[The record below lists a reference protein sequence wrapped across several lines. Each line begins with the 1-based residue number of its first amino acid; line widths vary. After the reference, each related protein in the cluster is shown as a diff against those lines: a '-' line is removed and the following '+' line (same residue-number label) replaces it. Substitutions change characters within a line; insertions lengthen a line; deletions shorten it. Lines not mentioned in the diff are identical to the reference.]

1 MRSCKVFFILSPVLL
16 ALVIVSVGCGGGGG
30 GGGPKFTDR
39 ESGLSMRLPPG
50 WKKGPGGTFYE
61 SAMRNDPFGMVTIHQ
76 LEGKSLEEYVKELI
90 GSTAQMEKGMQS
102 LLGALDRTTGGV
114 ASATIKEG
122 QAGLQSE
129 TSPVTPITI
138 GSHAAFEI
146 VGRST
151 QFATYEVW
159 FEKGGSGIQV
169 FYRCYPEDWP
179 KYEPLFR
186 ASAQTIKLK

>member
-1 MRSCKVFFILSPVLL
+1 MRSCRVFFILSPVLL
-16 ALVIVSVGCGGGGG
+16 ALVIVSVGCGDG

-39 ESGLSMRLPPG
+39 ESGVSMRLPPG
-50 WKKGPGGTFYE
+50 WRKGQGGTFYE

-76 LEGKSLEEYVKELI
+76 LEGKSVEEYVKELI
-90 GSTAQMEKGMQS
+90 GSTASMEKGMQS
-102 LLGALDRTTGGV
+102 LLGALDKPTGGQ
-114 ASATIKEG
+114 ASSEIKEAK
-122 QAGLQSE
+122 AGLQTE

-138 GSHAAFEI
+138 GGHAAFEI

-159 FEKGGSGIQV
+159 FEKNGRGIQV
-169 FYRCYPEDWP
+169 FYRCYPDDWA

-186 ASAQTIKLK
+186 ASAQTIELK